1 MATLPHSSAYTSGKT
16 PILADS
22 DYLKG
27 LFSGVLGAPMDI
39 INTLVDLNKVDRG
52 DTSESLPYK
61 ERFGTADYLQ
71 TLLGGNP
78 ESGNSLAGYLSTMP
92 LNPTAAIKAGIPFLA
107 NVIRTADKGE
117 GLASLLN
124 KESLFHGSRIN
135 KLKSLQRPTGEGTEH
150 LSQGGVYLTRGK
162 GDPRLIQ
169 FGGVPAG
176 SVYEAKPSFTRT
188 LDPRQL
194 PADERKIL
202 SKGIPRYDPDIPHDI
217 ADELLSDLDRKRVQS
232 LRLNRDTPRIR
243 TLLKDKYDLREQHYP
258 ARVST
263 RFSDEIQKLG
273 YDSVMYPKMI
283 TPITRGGKKAPNYR
297 ETIIALDPD
306 NTLDIIDETNV
317 GDFLRI
323 MLQNADR
330 STR

>member
-1 MATLPHSSAYTSGKT
+1 MAALPHSSAYTSGKT

-39 INTLVDLNKVDRG
+39 VNTLVDLNKVDRG

-202 SKGIPRYDPDIPHDI
+202 SKGIVGGPKESDWDRRVR
-217 ADELLSDLDRKRVQS
+217 ELKNFKRDVPQ
-232 LRLNRDTPRIR
+232 IQ
-243 TLLKDKYDLREQHYP
+243 TLLKNKYDLREPHYP
-258 ARVST
+258 ARIT
-263 RFSDEIQKLG
+263 TKFSDEIQKLG